1 MRFHAL
7 IPAAGNGSR
16 FRGDAP
22 KQYWP
27 LEGKP
32 VLVHSLERLAA
43 AFPLQH
49 AYVAIAP
56 GDRWYDETIGARPG
70 VTALRCGG
78 ATRGETVRNA
88 LAALT
93 DVRNDD
99 WILIHDAV
107 RPCVDAASL
116 ERLRDEVHEDAVG
129 GLLALPVVGTLK
141 HADVGG
147 RSAATE
153 PREGMWTAQTPQMFR
168 FGVLED
174 AFAVADAVRCTDEAQ
189 AVEALGMAPRL
200 VMGSASNLKITYPDD
215 LLLAAAIMAVQH
227 RSPQMAI
234 GAGPMLRHR
243 AA

>member
-1 MRFHAL
+1 MRYHAL

-16 FRGDAP
+16 FRGDSP
-22 KQYWP
+22 KQYWM

-43 AFPLQH
+43 AFTLQQ

-56 GDRWYDETIGARPG
+56 GDRWYDQTIGARPG

-88 LAALT
+88 LAALN
-93 DVRNDD
+93 DVAADD

-107 RPCVDAASL
+107 RPCVDLASL
-116 ERLRDEVHEDAVG
+116 SRLREELAGDAVG

-141 HADVGG
+141 RADTDG
-147 RSAATE
+147 RSSATE
-153 PREGMWTAQTPQMFR
+153 PREGLWSAQTPQMFR
-168 FGVLED
+168 FGVLER
-174 AFAVADAVRCTDEAQ
+174 ALAATDAVRCTDEAQ

-200 VMGSASNLKITYPDD
+200 VPGNPSNLKITYPDD
-215 LLLAAAIMAVQH
+215 LTLAAAIMAVQN
-227 RSPQMAI
+227 RAPNIAI
-234 GAGPMLRHR
+234 AAPPILRDR

>member
-16 FRGDAP
+16 FRGDSP

-56 GDRWYDETIGARPG
+56 GDCWYEETIGARPG

-78 ATRGETVRNA
+78 GTRGETVRNA
-88 LAALT
+88 LAALI
-93 DVRNDD
+93 DVGKND

-227 RSPQMAI
+227 RSPQIAI

>member
-56 GDRWYDETIGARPG
+56 GDRWYEETIGARPG

-88 LAALT
+88 LAALI
-93 DVRNDD
+93 DVGKND

-153 PREGMWTAQTPQMFR
+153 PREALWTAQTPQMFR

-227 RSPQMAI
+227 RSPQIAI